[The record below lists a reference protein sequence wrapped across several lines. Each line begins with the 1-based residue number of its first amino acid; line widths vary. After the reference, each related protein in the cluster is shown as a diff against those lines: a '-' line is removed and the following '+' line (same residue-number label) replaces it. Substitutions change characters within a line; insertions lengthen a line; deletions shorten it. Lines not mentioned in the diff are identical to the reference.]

1 MGHNI
6 GGASYFGRVAT
17 VLVAKTHCYR
27 VLWPGYQIAETIAGT
42 ILRIRTT
49 GCMHTWQSSYE
60 IVGDCSDKG
69 GHRYQPLDRFILQ
82 EVLARRRKIFMLRV
96 MSTLFLIKCFGIEL
110 CCAKSNCISQGLF
123 WQRVCYLTLSLLLF
137 FYEMCRCDHWVF
149 EFECLF
155 WQSFCCLTLSL
166 LLFFYKMCRCDHW
179 VFKFESFSI
188 LMWWWL
194 LLLPLLEK

>member
-60 IVGDCSDKG
+60 IVGECSDKG
-69 GHRYQPLDRFILQ
+69 GHRYQPLDHFILRK
-82 EVLARRRKIFMLRV
+82 VLARRRV
-96 MSTLFLIKCFGIEL
+96 MFYITCDDVRCFLWTVLELTLF
-110 CCAKSNCISQGLF
+110 CAICILRGFF
-123 WQRVCYLTLSLLLF
+123 WQRVCYLTLSLLF
-137 FYEMCRCDHWVF
+137 FFNEMCRCDHWVF
-149 EFECLF
+149 EFEYLF
-155 WQSFCCLTLSL
+155 WQMFCCLTLSL
-166 LLFFYKMCRCDHW
+166 LVFFYKMCRCDHW

>member
-60 IVGDCSDKG
+60 IVGECSDKG

-82 EVLARRRKIFMLRV
+82 EVLARRRVMFMLRV
-96 MSTLFLIKCFGIEL
+96 MTYVVS
-110 CCAKSNCISQGLF
+110 
-123 WQRVCYLTLSLLLF
+123 
-137 FYEMCRCDHWVF
+137 
-149 EFECLF
+149 
-155 WQSFCCLTLSL
+155 
-166 LLFFYKMCRCDHW
+166 YKMFWNWIGVVRFQG
-179 VFKFESFSI
+179 VFHEVCSDKGSVIWYFLYFFFTNSVVGITYFLNSNHFHYQ
-188 LMWWWL
+188 
-194 LLLPLLEK
+194 